1 MEAECCV
8 TANTLG
14 TTHRRQLER
23 YCSGLPQ
30 KSMVLTCYDPIHSLD
45 TLEPSLDIRDWED
58 TLNLGWEYDAI
69 ADLDYGKES
78 TLVDGPT
85 GEDWIT
91 DRIIALHDGVYA
103 RRLEDPDQLEM
114 ITARLKEGMH
124 GSSTNGLVAQVF
136 QEKDLERACVPRPNS
151 DGMACITQL
160 QFHPVKDRLHLH
172 QTLRSQYVDLKG
184 YGNLVAAATL
194 LARVCDETGYVPGSI
209 IEHVNNATAL
219 SEPLATKIYR
229 TMNDYAAS
237 HA

>member
-8 TANTLG
+8 TGKTLG
-14 TTHRRQLER
+14 TTYRRQLER

-30 KSMVLTCYDPIHSLD
+30 KCMVLTCYDPIQSINE
-45 TLEPSLDIRDWED
+45 LEISMNARDWET

-69 ADLDYGKES
+69 KELDYGKES
-78 TLVDGPT
+78 TLADGTT
-85 GEDWIT
+85 GQNWIT
-91 DRIIALHDGVYA
+91 DRIIALHEGIYA
-103 RRLEDPDQLEM
+103 RRLRDPDQIRM
-114 ITARLKEGMH
+114 IIDRLKEGMH

-151 DGMACITQL
+151 DGMACVTQL

-194 LARVCDETGYVPGSI
+194 LARVCVETGYVPGSI
-209 IEHVNNATAL
+209 IEYVNNVTEL
-219 SEPLATKIYR
+219 SEQLATNVYR
-229 TMNDYAAS
+229 EMNDYAAS